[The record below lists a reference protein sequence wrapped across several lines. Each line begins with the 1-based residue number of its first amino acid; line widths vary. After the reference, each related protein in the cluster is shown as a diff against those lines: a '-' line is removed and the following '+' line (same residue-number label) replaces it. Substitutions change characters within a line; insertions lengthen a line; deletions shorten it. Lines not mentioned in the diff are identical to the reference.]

1 MKDEDL
7 RELTA
12 RIRQEMEEIQRVLGR
27 MKEGW
32 ERARRSN
39 DDYYLDGVALNLHG
53 FYSGVERIFAQI
65 AETIDGQV
73 PRGENWHQVLLQ
85 QMMDESII
93 FNFTHLPPLPA
104 SPPARCP
111 PEKHVS
117 SSLALTHRADRPEP
131 YRCNKNVHRLYLQP
145 SSAIAGFPATSEI
158 QNRRNHRSQPA

>member
-85 QMMDESII
+85 QMMDEVS
-93 FNFTHLPPLPA
+93 HVRPA
-104 SPPARCP
+104 VISTEIGKRLN
-111 PEKHVS
+111 E
-117 SSLALTHRADRPEP
+117 HRGFRHIV
-131 YRCNKNVHRLYLQP
+131 RNVYSYKLDAAKMGKLVLSAQDLFSQLQL
-145 SSAIAGFPATSEI
+145 EI
-158 QNRRNHRSQPA
+158 TAFVAFLEHE